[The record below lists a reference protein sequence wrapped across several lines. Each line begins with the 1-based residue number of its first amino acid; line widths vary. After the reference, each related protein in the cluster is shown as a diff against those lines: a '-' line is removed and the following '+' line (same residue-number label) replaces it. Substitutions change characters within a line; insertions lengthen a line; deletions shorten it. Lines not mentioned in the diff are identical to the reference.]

1 VHIRRLIPAA
11 LATVAL
17 TVGLAV
23 APAGAASGIDKKLVG
38 TWNLTGLSV
47 DNGTVAPCPGSPAT
61 DPVIATFFTCKA
73 GEHLDL
79 RADAS
84 YKETLSAISSVE
96 DGHWLAGRA
105 GARSIIVFDDTNFE
119 NAPRAYVY
127 ERKGTNL
134 TISLTM
140 FTKRT
145 GSPTDPK
152 SLFTMHFTKA

>member
-1 VHIRRLIPAA
+1 MRVRRLVPAA

-17 TVGLAV
+17 TVGLTV

-47 DNGTVAPCPGSPAT
+47 DNGTVAPCPGSPT
-61 DPVIATFFTCKA
+61 SDPVLAAIFNCKA
-73 GEHLDL
+73 GEYLQL
-79 RADAS
+79 RADSS
-84 YKETLSAISSVE
+84 YKETFSAISSIDE
-96 DGHWLAGRA
+96 GHWLAGKT
-105 GARSIIVFDDTNFE
+105 GARSIIVFDDTNDE

-127 ERKGTNL
+127 SRKGTNL
-134 TISLTM
+134 TISLSIV
-140 FTKRT
+140 TKRT